1 MTAYEQL
8 MALKASKANT
18 TDTTN
23 DKQGIVSHKVLGVA
37 VHTAAQTGERL
48 ITTAKFMSEIWQAG
62 RLSVREEVAA
72 DIMAIINRK

>member
-23 DKQGIVSHKVLGVA
+23 NKQGIAAHKVLGVA
-37 VHTAAQTGERL
+37 VHAAAQTGERL
-48 ITTAKFMSEIWQAG
+48 LTTAKFVPELWQAG